1 MLAAAL
7 WGPRG
12 VVAGYPNAK
21 FCGVTARQIGQT
33 PTCTNIE
40 SEPNL
45 DAETDLEVRPAD

>member
-12 VVAGYPNAK
+12 VVAGYLNAE

-40 SEPNL
+40 SEPKFG
-45 DAETDLEVRPAD
+45 ADGQSI